1 MRVEKQQ
8 EKRERL
14 RERNEKIR
22 AAYQKQWQRGF
33 RNDKIVADLQKEY
46 FLDAYT
52 IEAIV
57 YRKSVYKDF

>member
-1 MRVEKQQ
+1 MRVAKQQ

-14 RERNEKIR
+14 KERNDKIR
-22 AAYQKQWQRGF
+22 AAYKKEWARGF
-33 RNDKIVADLQKEY
+33 RNDKIVSDLQREY

-57 YRKSVYKDF
+57 YGKGVYKDF

>member
-1 MRVEKQQ
+1 MRVAKRE

-14 RERNEKIR
+14 KERNEKIR
-22 AAYQKQWQRGF
+22 ATYQKQWARGF
-33 RNDKIVADLQKEY
+33 RNEKIVADLQKEY

-57 YRKSVYKDF
+57 YRKNVYKDF